1 MRGIRSDKGKPE
13 IWAISEQYGVAHAD
27 MHLVG
32 VHRHGDPV
40 KGAVGGYSEMHHF
53 SQDTT

>member
-40 KGAVGGYSEMHHF
+40 KGAVGGYSEMHQF